1 MTSMHISIQNTT
13 GRLLCWR
20 RRKEK
25 GQKEMNMEKEDRDT
39 MSSVYF
45 VRVDKDTKATI
56 CFFLPETCSTD
67 QAGLKF
73 IEICLSLPPEQW
85 N

>member
-1 MTSMHISIQNTT
+1 MTSMYISIQNTT

-39 MSSVYF
+39 MSSIYF
-45 VRVDKDTKATI
+45 VRADKDTKATI
-56 CFFLPETCSTD
+56 CSFLPGTCSTD

-73 IEICLSLPPEQW
+73 IEIHVSAS
-85 N
+85 